1 MTRFP
6 SALFLGAFVLTACS
20 GNTVRTND
28 GSSPGPAGDSATV
41 DGPVDTEGGAT
52 DSAGTEA
59 GASQPFEVY
68 PPGIEVSNP
77 SGYETSVTVTIT
89 AKRDLTNLAVALSTG
104 GNIRLTSQC
113 PKTLPSGQSCQ
124 VEVSMCYT
132 GYSAEQAEGSVLIRA
147 DGDVSESV
155 TVPVVAHCYS
165 I

>member
-1 MTRFP
+1 
-6 SALFLGAFVLTACS
+6 VLTACS

-28 GSSPGPAGDSATV
+28 GSSPGVAGDSAAV
-41 DGPVDTEGGAT
+41 DGPVDTEGGAK

-68 PPGIEVSNP
+68 PPRIEVSNP

-89 AKRDLTNLAVALSTG
+89 AKRDLTNLAVTLSTG
-104 GNIRLTSQC
+104 GNIRLTGQC
-113 PKTLPSGQSCQ
+113 PKPLPAGQSCQ

-147 DGDVSESV
+147 DGDGSQSV